1 MCATMNPKKIPP
13 IDQNCELDH
22 VIDFVYQMARK
33 RLRTSLS
40 ELRTIKAIR
49 DQVEINRAN
58 ISNQS
63 PA

>member
-1 MCATMNPKKIPP
+1 MCVIMNTQIKKQ
-13 IDQNCELDH
+13 IDQDNEQDR

-58 ISNQS
+58 SS
-63 PA
+63 S

>member
-1 MCATMNPKKIPP
+1 MNTKKTPP

-58 ISNQS
+58 PSS
-63 PA
+63 

>member
-1 MCATMNPKKIPP
+1 MCAIMNTQKLPSM
-13 IDQNCELDH
+13 DQNDEQDR

-33 RLRTSLS
+33 RLRTNLT

-58 ISNQS
+58 ASS
-63 PA
+63 KSST

>member
-1 MCATMNPKKIPP
+1 MNTEKTPP
-13 IDQNCELDH
+13 MDQNCELDH

-33 RLRTSLS
+33 RLRTNLT

-58 ISNQS
+58 TSNQS
-63 PA
+63 PI

>member
-1 MCATMNPKKIPP
+1 MCIMNTKKTPP

-58 ISNQS
+58 PSS
-63 PA
+63 

>member
-1 MCATMNPKKIPP
+1 MNTDHSTKTEQ
-13 IDQNCELDH
+13 DEELDR
-22 VIDFVYQMARK
+22 VIDFVFQMARK

-58 ISNQS
+58 SSN
-63 PA
+63 

>member
-1 MCATMNPKKIPP
+1 MNTEKIPP
-13 IDQNCELDH
+13 IDQNDERDR

-33 RLRTSLS
+33 RLRTNLT

-49 DQVEINRAN
+49 DQAEINRVN
-58 ISNQS
+58 TSNQS

>member
-1 MCATMNPKKIPP
+1 MNSEKISQM
-13 IDQNCELDH
+13 DQDNELDR

-49 DQVEINRAN
+49 DQVEINRAIASDKPPPN
-58 ISNQS
+58 
-63 PA
+63 